1 MKTRN
6 STKSKLLSSV
16 IALVLCVSMLI
27 GATFAW
33 FTDTASTGVNKIMAG
48 TLNVEVEYS
57 TNGTRWATIEDATS
71 LFSNNLWE
79 PGHTEYVYL
88 RVKNAGTLGLKYKVM
103 VTPVSE
109 NGGINVNNENFKLS
123 DNLVF
128 GTKTLGETFTPFAD
142 RTAARDAVN
151 GIAKGLRQADLV
163 KENSIIANG
172 ADQYLALVVYM
183 PESVGNE
190 ANAKPG
196 TVAPSINLGVTVVA
210 TQLEAENDSFNN
222 TYDADA
228 DENAPEYVVGP
239 TYNYFPQVMASA
251 SVAATG
257 DTVITASGKLN
268 ASDATPTTLA
278 KVTVPAAAV
287 AAGAEKLT
295 VTVVPKEPE
304 AATTNGTALVTEI
317 NDPNRETANFDVKV
331 DGIANSNTASINVE
345 IFVGKGLVNVKVYHN
360 GALINGTGYDPTTGI
375 VSFTTTSFSDFTVAY
390 DAAVAAIG
398 TKTYGSLANAFAA
411 VKSGETITLLKSSAG
426 NGIKV
431 PSGKNFTV
439 DFNSYTYDVN
449 GELVGSSGTKTNSL
463 QLLQGSTIT
472 FKNGTLTSSNST
484 YASQILI
491 QNYSN
496 LTLDNMTVS
505 AGVPFDYIVSN
516 NNGNVVIKDTTIN
529 AAEGKVAFDVCRY
542 ASYVGPEVTVEGN
555 SVINGNVEIS
565 CSGAKEGATHK
576 LNVTGGTFNGKF
588 VKYDSPNFVGNITG
602 GTFSSDPAS
611 YLAEGKMA
619 VLGSDGMYTVENDP
633 RVKTEEQL
641 KAAIEAGGEVTLGA
655 DIPLTSTLSIT
666 KDVTLNLGAYTIS
679 GKEKSAAV
687 ALKND
692 SGTIK
697 VVVNATTG
705 GITASGSNG
714 NCFEMPSNNKGTVE
728 LTINGGNYSS
738 TKAYLVNINA
748 GSKTPDGRRDKLFIN
763 GGTYSGN
770 RIINANPANTEIMI
784 TDGTLTG
791 TSGGI
796 NFGTNSQNAKLTM
809 TGGKLKYENGSVI
822 VAQASGNTIDI
833 RDNAVVTGKLSLKNC
848 TMNITGGTVNITGD
862 NKDNRAIM
870 VSGGTTLNI
879 SGNAK
884 VSGDPLFNMNGGTVN
899 ITGGMFSG
907 KIVNGLN
914 YGDESRMSVNDLL
927 SAQYQL
933 SDPDSEGWY
942 QVVPNE

>member
-33 FTDTASTGVNKIMAG
+33 FTDTASTGVNKIQAG
-48 TLNVEVEYS
+48 TLDVAVEYS
-57 TNGTRWATIEDATS
+57 TDGSTWTDIQDKDS
-71 LFSNNLWE
+71 LFSENLWE

-109 NGGINVNNENFKLS
+109 NGGINVNNANFKLS
-123 DNLVF
+123 DYLVF
-128 GTKTLGETFTPFAD
+128 GMTDPSVTPVTYAD
-142 RTAARDAVN
+142 RTAARNAV
-151 GIAKGLRQADLV
+151 GTAMGLNQANLT
-163 KENSIIANG
+163 KENSILANG
-172 ADQYLALVVYM
+172 ADQYLSLVVYM
-183 PESVGNE
+183 PETVGNE

-196 TVAPSINLGVTVVA
+196 TVAPSINLGITVVA

-222 TYDADA
+222 TYDQGAV
-228 DENAPEYVVGP
+228 NAPEYVAGA
-239 TYNYFPQVMASA
+239 YYDYFEAVNVTANAAEDGTFTVTKRDDNSGIIASA
-251 SVAATG
+251 S
-257 DTVITASGKLN
+257 GK
-268 ASDATPTTLA
+268 A
-278 KVTVPAAAV
+278 
-287 AAGAEKLT
+287 AAGAKVSMVITKTSTPTGNFGITVEEGHELNCYDIKVTGQTENSLVQGKLY
-295 VTVVPKEPE
+295 V
-304 AATTNGTALVTEI
+304 GTGLENFKFYHNSSEMESAALVNGKAVEDKSYY
-317 NDPNRETANFDVKV
+317 DPA
-331 DGIANSNTASINVE
+331 
-345 IFVGKGLVNVKVYHN
+345 
-360 GALINGTGYDPTTGI
+360 TGYVYFATKT
-375 VSFTTTSFSDFTVAY
+375 FSPFQATYKAP
-390 DAAVAAIG
+390 VAAINTAVYG
-398 TKTYGSLANAFAA
+398 TVSDAFAA
-411 VKSGETITLLKSSAG
+411 VKSNETITLLKDSAG

-431 PSGKNFTV
+431 PSGSKFTV
-439 DFNSYTYDVN
+439 NFNTFTYDVN

-463 QLLQGSTIT
+463 QLLKDSTIT

-505 AGVPFDYIVSN
+505 AGTPFDYIVSN

-633 RVKTEEQL
+633 RVKTEKQL

-655 DIPLTSTLSIT
+655 DITLTSTLSIT
-666 KDVTLNLGAYTIS
+666 KDVTLNLGQYRIT
-679 GKEKSAAV
+679 GKITGKNKASAI
-687 ALKND
+687 ALECD
-692 SGTIK
+692 SG
-697 VVVNATTG
+697 VVKATVNATTG
-705 GITASGSNG
+705 GVTGTGSNG
-714 NCFEMPSNNKGTVE
+714 NCFEMPWDNKGTVE

-738 TKAYLVNINA
+738 TNAYFVNINA

-770 RIINANPANTEIMI
+770 QIINANPANTEVVM
-784 TDGTLTG
+784 TAGSLTG
-791 TSGGI
+791 TNGGI
-796 NFGTNSQNAKLTM
+796 NFGRNSTNAKFTM
-809 TGGKLKYENGSVI
+809 SGGSVTYQAGSVI
-822 VAQASGNTIDI
+822 TAQAQGNTIDI

-848 TMNITGGTVNITGD
+848 TMNITGGTVNITGG
-862 NKDNRAIM
+862 NTDNRAIM

-899 ITGGMFSG
+899 ITGGMFKG
-907 KIVNGLN
+907 KIVKGPN
-914 YGDESRMSVNDLL
+914 YGNDYLQSVKDLL
-927 SAQYQL
+927 TDAFSL
-933 SDPDSEGWY
+933 SNLNGDGWY

>member
-57 TNGTRWATIEDATS
+57 TNGTSWATIEDATS

-109 NGGINVNNENFKLS
+109 NGGINVNNANFKLS
-123 DNLVF
+123 DYLVF
-128 GTKTLGETFTPFAD
+128 GTTDPSVTPVTYAD
-142 RTAARDAVN
+142 RTAARNAV
-151 GIAKGLRQADLV
+151 GTAMGLDQATLT
-163 KENSIIANG
+163 KTGRIEANRTEQY
-172 ADQYLALVVYM
+172 DYLALVVYM
-183 PESVGNE
+183 PETVGNE

-196 TVAPSINLGVTVVA
+196 TVAPSINLGITVVA
-210 TQLEAENDSFNN
+210 TQLEAENDSFDN
-222 TYDADA
+222 TYDHDA
-228 DENAPEYVVGP
+228 VNDSKYVAGAYYDYFEAVNATTNAAEDGTFTVTKRDDNSGII
-239 TYNYFPQVMASA
+239 ASA
-251 SVAATG
+251 SG
-257 DTVITASGKLN
+257 TA
-268 ASDATPTTLA
+268 
-278 KVTVPAAAV
+278 
-287 AAGAEKLT
+287 AAGAKVNMVIT
-295 VTVVPKEPE
+295 KTSTP
-304 AATTNGTALVTEI
+304 
-317 NDPNRETANFDVKV
+317 ANNF
-331 DGIANSNTASINVE
+331 GIAVNNGEELNGYDIKVTGQHTGSLVQGKLY
-345 IFVGKGLVNVKVYHN
+345 VGTGLENFKFYHN
-360 GALINGTGYDPTTGI
+360 GLRMTLADSTATGFDKDNLTDGSYYYDSTDGF
-375 VSFTTTSFSDFTVAY
+375 VYFATTTFSPFQATYKAP
-390 DAAVAAIG
+390 VAAINTAVYG
-398 TKTYGSLANAFAA
+398 TVSDAFAA
-411 VKSGETITLLKSSAG
+411 VKSGETITLLKDSAG
-426 NGIKV
+426 NGIVV
-431 PSGKNFTV
+431 PSGSNFTV
-439 DFNSYTYDVN
+439 NFNTFTYDVN

-463 QLLQGSTIT
+463 QLLKDSTIT

-505 AGVPFDYIVSN
+505 AGTPFDYIVSN

-542 ASYVGPEVTVEGN
+542 ASYTGPSVTVEGN

-565 CSGAKEGATHK
+565 SSGAMEGATHQ

-655 DIPLTSTLSIT
+655 DILLTSTLSIT
-666 KDVTLNLGAYTIS
+666 KDVTLNLGTFTIS
-679 GKEKSAAV
+679 GKDRTSAV
-687 ALKND
+687 TLENN

-697 VVVNATTG
+697 AVVNATTG
-705 GITASGSNG
+705 GIRASGSNG
-714 NCFEMPSNNKGTVE
+714 DCFEISRYNNGTVE

-738 TKAYLVNINA
+738 TSAYLVDISA
-748 GSKTPDGRRDKLFIN
+748 GSTTPDGRRDKLFIN

-809 TGGKLKYENGSVI
+809 TGGELKYENGSVI

-848 TMNITGGTVNITGD
+848 TMNITGGCVNITGTD
-862 NKDNRAIM
+862 NSRAII
-870 VSGGTTLNI
+870 VSDGTTMNI
-879 SGNAK
+879 GGNAK
-884 VSGDPLFNMNGGTVN
+884 VKGDALFNMNGGTVN

-933 SDPDSEGWY
+933 SDPDYEGWY
-942 QVVPNE
+942 QVIPVGD